1 MELKKSC
8 DSVPL
13 GVKIFSFVYNLW
25 QEVKMC
31 WLNILYRCSSLL
43 CPICNK
49 KPKCADYKGAP
60 HFCAQ
65 FVGGKKMCWLIP
77 HCCAQFV
84 PKSQM
89 CWLYS
94 TVTVLTP
101 HCCAQFETRNRNCAG
116 SNPPVFPICG
126 KKPKRADY
134 THHGCAGYNDVNYY
148 PQSDGYQG
156 KKQPLGLRPFV
167 RQWWWW
173 WGRPV
178 SALGLSRNLSSTPP
192 RALYRLSANISPCVH
207 SKKIFCTSMLM

>member
-1 MELKKSC
+1 MLTIKVLPTF
-8 DSVPL
+8 VP
-13 GVKIFSFVYNLW
+13 NLW
-25 QEVKMC
+25 EEK
-31 WLNILYRCSSLL
+31 
-43 CPICNK
+43 
-49 KPKCADYKGAP
+49 KCADLYPTVVPNLCQKAK
-60 HFCAQ
+60 CAD
-65 FVGGKKMCWLIP
+65 C
-77 HCCAQFV
+77 
-84 PKSQM
+84 
-89 CWLYS
+89 

-134 THHGCAGYNDVNYY
+134 THHGCAEYNDVNYY

-156 KKQPLGLRPFV
+156 KKQPLGLRHFV

-178 SALGLSRNLSSTPP
+178 SALCLPRNLSSTPL